1 MMLKKRKMNLN
12 EILLLISTQAILAS
26 SLTKHAFRVGQ
37 VGEKFGEDCANETEQ
52 WELQGH
58 GAIWGCSYQW

>member
-1 MMLKKRKMNLN
+1 MMKKVKMNLHD
-12 EILLLISTQAILAS
+12 IFLLISTQTLLAN

-52 WELQGH
+52 WTRQGD
-58 GAIWGCSYQW
+58 GLVWGCSPNW